1 MERGEKPE
9 RDSLNRRQ
17 FVQQSLLGAAGLG
30 FLLSKPLLARD
41 MGNRRFFRA
50 DELTPEDRIRWQS
63 MKAQRF
69 DDEGGQAPGPP
80 RPPRPQ
86 PSIDGP
92 NKIKPGRGPEERRL
106 KKKEV

>member
-1 MERGEKPE
+1 MERREKPE

-50 DELTPEDRIRWQS
+50 DELTPEERSRW
-63 MKAQRF
+63 
-69 DDEGGQAPGPP
+69 QAPGPP
-80 RPPRPQ
+80 RPD
-86 PSIDGP
+86 PSKDGP

-106 KKKEV
+106 KKKEI